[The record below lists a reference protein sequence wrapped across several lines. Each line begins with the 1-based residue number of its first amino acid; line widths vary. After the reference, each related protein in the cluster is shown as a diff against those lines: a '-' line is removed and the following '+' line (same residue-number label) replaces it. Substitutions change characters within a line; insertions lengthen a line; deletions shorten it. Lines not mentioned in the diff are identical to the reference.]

1 MSAENSAEELQGKL
15 SAYKTQLTQIES
27 ILQTDPEN
35 QQFVKLRDDL
45 SMLIGMTQKLYDA
58 AAVEATE
65 DTKVQGSTADT
76 PVADV
81 FTEAATSSSASAPLK
96 LTNAGATAVQAA
108 DAAFSIETS
117 REASGMGAMGVG
129 DVVLVSGGERPYA
142 GYITATVTNPDLP
155 GGRGVRVKYY
165 EFPDEVELPWSIV
178 ARIPQGEVNVSTR
191 NSLVND
197 WQGQCKYGPDQRYYS
212 VRVTA
217 LTAFGAIVVY
227 PDFSGD
233 VSAAQSEEVPLAYLR
248 PNKAKASTIAAAA
261 AATAAA
267 AAAAAVAAKATSGS
281 SAGAP
286 DAVEIPD
293 KYQLKDTDTP
303 AERSHKLKKIKS
315 IKLKNKEMTKESE
328 VMAVQQSWKKFVSHG
343 GKRNLQGIVKSSM
356 FSSANAGQEG
366 GDAHGKDK
374 DRDKMTNYDK
384 RKKHKF

>member
-1 MSAENSAEELQGKL
+1 MSAENSAEELRGKL

-45 SMLIGMTQKLYDA
+45 STLIGMTQKLYDA

-81 FTEAATSSSASAPLK
+81 FTEAATSSSASVPLK
-96 LTNAGATAVQAA
+96 LTNASATAVQAA
-108 DAAFSIETS
+108 EAAFPIETS

-165 EFPDEVELPWSIV
+165 EFPDEVELPWSAV
-178 ARIPQGEVNVSTR
+178 ARIPQGEVSVSTR

-212 VRVTA
+212 VKVVA

-227 PDFSGD
+227 PDFSGGI
-233 VSAAQSEEVPLAYLR
+233 SAAQTEEVPLAYLR
-248 PNKAKASTIAAAA
+248 PNKAKASTIAAA
-261 AATAAA
+261 TAAA
-267 AAAAAVAAKATSGS
+267 AAAKATSGS
-281 SAGAP
+281 SAGGP
-286 DAVEIPD
+286 DAVEIPG

-303 AERSHKLKKIKS
+303 AERAHKLKKIKS

-356 FSSANAGQEG
+356 FSSARASQEG
-366 GDAHGKDK
+366 GDIDAHNK
-374 DRDKMTNYDK
+374 DKMTNYDK